1 MQFHRP
7 HLNAARTWRL
17 SLWTGFLAV
26 VALVHAMSAFAQ
38 GYPSKPIRMVVPFA
52 PGSATDVIARMI
64 APRLADRFG
73 QQVVVDNRPSAGGT
87 VAGGIVAG
95 APADGHTLLLAS
107 SVFAGSAALYPK
119 LPYDTLRDFTGVTQI
134 GSTPMVIGT
143 SPGTGLKTVRDLIAL
158 AQQKPGQINFGSSGI
173 GSGTHVGGELFKL
186 TAGINVIHV
195 PYKGTP
201 EALNDTI
208 AGRIHFLVTSI
219 VPAVPLVRSGRL
231 VALAVTTRD
240 RAAALPDVPTVAESA
255 LAGFNYDGWY
265 GLIAPA
271 QTPAAVIKKLSDEVG
286 VILRSPDM
294 VERLAAQGATPKPTS
309 PAEFDRM
316 VRDEIAIRAKVLKA
330 SGATAE

>member
-1 MQFHRP
+1 
-7 HLNAARTWRL
+7 
-17 SLWTGFLAV
+17 
-26 VALVHAMSAFAQ
+26 
-38 GYPSKPIRMVVPFA
+38 MVVPFT

-64 APRLADRFG
+64 APQLAERFG

-95 APADGHTLLLAS
+95 APPDGHTLLLAS

-119 LPYDTLRDFTGVTQI
+119 LPYDTLRDFTAVTQI

-143 SPGTGLKTVRDLIAL
+143 APASGIKSVRELIAL
-158 AQQKPGQINFGSSGI
+158 AQQKPGQVNFGSSGI
-173 GSGTHVGGELFKL
+173 GSGTHVGGELFKM
-186 TAGINVIHV
+186 TAGIDVIHV

-219 VPAVPLVRSGRL
+219 VPAVPLVRGGRL
-231 VALAVTTRD
+231 VALAVTTRE
-240 RAAALPDVPTVAESA
+240 RAATLPDVPTVAEAA
-255 LAGFNYDGWY
+255 LPGFNYDGWY

-271 QTPAAVIKKLSDEVG
+271 RTPPAIINVLSRTVG
-286 VILRSPDM
+286 DILRST
-294 VERLAAQGATPKPTS
+294 EIAEKLAAQGAAAKPTT

-316 VRDEIAIRAKVLKA
+316 VREEIVIRSKVLKA
-330 SGATAE
+330 TGARAQ

>member
-1 MQFHRP
+1 MRVGIGWGAGCIVAVGVVC
-7 HLNAARTWRL
+7 AA
-17 SLWTGFLAV
+17 SV
-26 VALVHAMSAFAQ
+26 AFA
-38 GYPSKPIRMVVPFA
+38 GEPRYPNKPVRVVVPFT
-52 PGSATDVIARMI
+52 PGSATDVIARML
-64 APRLADRFG
+64 APRLAERWG

-95 APADGHTLLLAS
+95 APPDGHTLLMAS

-143 SPGTGLKTVRDLIAL
+143 APAGGIKTLRELIAL
-158 AQQKPGQINFGSSGI
+158 AQQKPGQINFASSGI
-173 GSGTHVGGELFKL
+173 GSGTHVGGELVKL
-186 TAGINVIHV
+186 SAGIDVVHV

-208 AGRIHFLVTSI
+208 AGRIHFVVTSI
-219 VPAVPLVRSGRL
+219 VPAVPLVRGGRL
-231 VALAVTTRD
+231 TGLAVTTRE
-240 RAAALPDVPTVAESA
+240 RAPTLPDVPTVAEAA
-255 LAGFNYDGWY
+255 LPGFNYEGWY

-271 QTPAAVIKKLSDEVG
+271 RTPPAVIKKLSDDVG
-286 VILRSPDM
+286 VVLRAADI
-294 VERLAAQGATPKPTS
+294 VERLAAQGAVAKPTT

-316 VRDEIAIRAKVLKA
+316 VRDEIVIRGKVLKA

>member
-1 MQFHRP
+1 MRVGIGWGAGCIVAVGVVC
-7 HLNAARTWRL
+7 AA
-17 SLWTGFLAV
+17 SV
-26 VALVHAMSAFAQ
+26 AFA
-38 GYPSKPIRMVVPFA
+38 GEPRYPNKPVRVVVPFT
-52 PGSATDVIARMI
+52 PGSATDVIARML
-64 APRLADRFG
+64 APRLAERWG

-95 APADGHTLLLAS
+95 APPDGHTLLMAS

-143 SPGTGLKTVRDLIAL
+143 APAGGIKTLRELIAL
-158 AQQKPGQINFGSSGI
+158 AQQKPGQINFASSGI

-186 TAGINVIHV
+186 SAGIDVVHV

-208 AGRIHFLVTSI
+208 AGRIHFVVTSI
-219 VPAVPLVRSGRL
+219 VPAVPLVRGGRL
-231 VALAVTTRD
+231 AGLAVTTRE
-240 RAAALPDVPTVAESA
+240 RAPTLPDVPTVAEAA
-255 LAGFNYDGWY
+255 LPGFNYEGWY

-271 QTPAAVIKKLSDEVG
+271 RTPPAVIKKLSDDVG
-286 VILRSPDM
+286 VVLRAADI
-294 VERLAAQGATPKPTS
+294 VERLAAQGAVAKPTT

-316 VRDEIAIRAKVLKA
+316 VRDEIVIRGKVLKA